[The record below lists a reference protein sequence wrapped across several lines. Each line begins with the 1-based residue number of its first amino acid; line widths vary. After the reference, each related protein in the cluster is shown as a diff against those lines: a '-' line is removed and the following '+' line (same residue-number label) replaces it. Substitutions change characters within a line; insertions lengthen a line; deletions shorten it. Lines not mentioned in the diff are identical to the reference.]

1 MPVNFDQ
8 IDDATPLTP
17 DALSGLR
24 LASVLTQADLNAAEE
39 ANILK
44 AVSWTQR
51 RRRTPLLDRP
61 FVLGLHRRMFDD
73 VWTWAGKW
81 RNRETNIGV
90 LPNTI
95 PVRVEALL
103 QDAGYWIDHEVF
115 GIDEIAVR
123 FHHQLVL
130 IHPFVN
136 GNGRH
141 SRMMADLLIEQLGG
155 RPFSWGGRNLAD
167 PTATRR
173 SYIGALKAADAEDIV
188 PLLAFAR
195 S

>member
-1 MPVNFDQ
+1 MPAKFDQ

-17 DALSGLR
+17 DTLSGLR

-51 RRRTPLLDRP
+51 RRRTPLLDRS

-81 RNRETNIGV
+81 RKRETNIGV

-115 GIDEIAVR
+115 GIDELAVR

-155 RPFSWGGRNLAD
+155 RPFSWGSRNLVD

-173 SYIGALKAADAEDIV
+173 SYIGALKAADAGDIV